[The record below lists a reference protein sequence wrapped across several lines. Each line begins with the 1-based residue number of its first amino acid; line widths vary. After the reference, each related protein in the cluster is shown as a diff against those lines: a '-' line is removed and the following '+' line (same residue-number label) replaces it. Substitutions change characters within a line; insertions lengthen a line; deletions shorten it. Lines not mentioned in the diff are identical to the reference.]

1 MYFKLVGILWTF
13 VGIREHMFVLHVM
26 WEEKC
31 LKQAEPFLMW
41 LILKVPCTTIE
52 LHIRKSK

>member
-13 VGIREHMFVLHVM
+13 VGICEHMFVLHVM

-52 LHIRKSK
+52 LHKSK